1 MQSVWLKDYRS
12 QNYRTDKK
20 NAEVIIIGA
29 GLSGLLTAWQL
40 LQSGLDVLGLEA
52 REIGQGTSGHT
63 TGKITSQ
70 HRIFYHQFLQDQG
83 RRRDALR

>member
-40 LQSGLDVLGLEA
+40 LQSGLDVLVLEA
-52 REIGQGTSGHT
+52 REIGQVHPDIQPENYKPASDLLPSVSPGSG
-63 TGKITSQ
+63 
-70 HRIFYHQFLQDQG
+70 
-83 RRRDALR
+83 